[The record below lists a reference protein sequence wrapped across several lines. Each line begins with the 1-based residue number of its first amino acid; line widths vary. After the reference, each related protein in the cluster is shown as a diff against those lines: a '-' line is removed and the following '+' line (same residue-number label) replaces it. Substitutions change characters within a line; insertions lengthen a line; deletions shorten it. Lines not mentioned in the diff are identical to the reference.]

1 MRNVYSRVPA
11 AAVRLQ
17 HDGFEYAYVPHRL
30 CNQGRT
36 IEENFE
42 RPALYRFEGPS
53 FIRNGEAFVY
63 IGRIGDA
70 LPDPAPVPFG
80 VSIIPA

>member
-1 MRNVYSRVPA
+1 MRNIYSRVPSG
-11 AAVRLQ
+11 AVHTQ
-17 HDGFEYAYVPHRL
+17 HDGCEYVNVPHRL
-30 CNQGRT
+30 CNKGRT
-36 IEENFE
+36 IDENFE

-53 FIRNGEAFVY
+53 FIRNGEAYVY

-70 LPDPAPVPFG
+70 LPDPENVPFG